1 MAAIGCGG
9 KSLRSPSSCF
19 GSSTVLG
26 PPFEGKWLPLSVVE
40 KVYAPRLHVLV
51 LQRFLGL
58 LLRKNGRQSL
68 RSLSSFGHEVWEV
81 DIWMISNFSCLWRQG
96 SALGLRLVM
105 ETERERSV

>member
-1 MAAIGCGG
+1 MAAIVCGG

-19 GSSTVLG
+19 GSSMVLG
-26 PPFEGKWLPLSVVE
+26 PPFEEKWLPLSLVA
-40 KVYAPRLHVLV
+40 KVYAPP
-51 LQRFLGL
+51 
-58 LLRKNGRQSL
+58 
-68 RSLSSFGHEVWEV
+68 SSFGHEVWEV